1 MKGAIMTSGGGTKL
15 FAAIGLTYPE
25 GSTVTCS
32 KGTKTL
38 TANTTS
44 GQWVFAIPEAGTW
57 TVTAT
62 NGTDTASETVEITAE
77 GQFESVW
84 LAYEFLLFD
93 NGSIVEWTP
102 YNRNANGS
110 CTIGDTIYC
119 NRRAISGTY
128 VSAHARTTNPV
139 PIEKYKTLKVR
150 FTNVTGQSAYIGVED
165 DYDSLGEDKDAP
177 SKWSA
182 SKECTVS
189 EFGSGGVATLDIS
202 SFASQSTTVIVGTI
216 KTTGSTSSSFT
227 VDRVWLE

>member
-1 MKGAIMTSGGGTKL
+1 MKGAIMLSGGAKL

-25 GSTVTCS
+25 GSTVTCTN
-32 KGTKTL
+32 GTRTL
-38 TANTTS
+38 KAKNTS
-44 GQWVFAIPEAGTW
+44 GQWVFAIPAAGTW

-62 NGTDTASETVEITAE
+62 DGTSSKSEAVEITAE
-77 GQFESVW
+77 GQCVSVI
-84 LAYEFLLFD
+84 LSYEFVLFD
-93 NGSIVEWTP
+93 GGAIVEWTP

-119 NRRAISGTY
+119 KRTATSGTY

-139 PIEKYKTLKVR
+139 PIENYKTLKVR

-165 DYDSLGEDKDAP
+165 DYDSLGNDKDTP

-189 EFGSGGVATLDIS
+189 EFGSGGVAALDIS
-202 SFASQSTTVIVGTI
+202 SFASQNMTVIVGTI
-216 KTTGSTSSSFT
+216 KTTGSTNSNFT